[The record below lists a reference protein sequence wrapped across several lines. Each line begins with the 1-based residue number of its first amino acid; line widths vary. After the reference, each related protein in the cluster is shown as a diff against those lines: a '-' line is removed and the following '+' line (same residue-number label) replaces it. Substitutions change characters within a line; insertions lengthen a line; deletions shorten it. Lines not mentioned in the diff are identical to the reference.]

1 MLTIVHITYHDE
13 TNIGSCPIG
22 QTGGFEN
29 ADGNGEIHCFRIFD
43 GVSVMLMQLE
53 MGSYTEIRT
62 QVGVLEVNFC
72 INGRFETS
80 FSMRSHVLLKP
91 GDMAISCY
99 DGLHGTKSESHF
111 PLGYYEG
118 LCLEIDPA
126 AAGHWI
132 RLNAPAFP
140 IDFTALKQNLLGS
153 KWYMV
158 GPAGPRCEHVFRE
171 LYESASYAE
180 RGFLQLKVLELML
193 LLGRIPQERAADPYC
208 SAEQTALAHH
218 LRDHLLTNREGY
230 VSLAQLAAEHAI
242 SVSHLQKLFKQT
254 YGMPVYHYIKEYRL
268 EQIAASA
275 AEHSDSQWTFIKGNL
290 ADKALIDK
298 IFADYKPEIVVNLAA
313 QAGVRYSITNP
324 DAYIESNLIGFYNIL
339 EACRHSY
346 DEGHTPVEHLVYAS
360 SSSVYGS
367 NKKVPY
373 STDDKVDNPV
383 SLYAATKKSNEL
395 MAHAYS
401 KLYNIPSTGLRFF
414 TVYGPAGRPDMAYFG
429 FTNKLLKGET
439 IQIFNYGNCK
449 RDFTYVDDIVEGV
462 VRVMQGAPERKN
474 GEDGLP
480 VPPYAVYNIGNQ
492 NPENLLD
499 FVQIL
504 QEELIRAGVLPEDYD
519 FEAHKKL
526 VPMQPGDVPVT
537 YADTSALERDFGY
550 KPSTSLREGLRKFAE
565 WYAKFYK

>member
-1 MLTIVHITYHDE
+1 MTIVHITYHDE

-171 LYESASYAE
+171 LYESASYAD
-180 RGFLQLKVLELML
+180 RTFLQLKALELLML
-193 LLGRIPQERAADPYC
+193 LERIPQESEIGSYY
-208 SAEQTALAHH
+208 SAEQTALVHH

-230 VSLAQLAAEHAI
+230 VSLAQLAAEHEM
-242 SVSHLQKLFKQT
+242 SVSHLQKLFKQV
-254 YGMPVYHYIKEYRL
+254 YGVPVYRYIKEYRL
-268 EQIAASA
+268 EQAAVELVRSRKPITEIAQHAGYDNASKFS
-275 AEHSDSQWTFIKGNL
+275 ESFKKRYGKTPSRYR
-290 ADKALIDK
+290 ADKTNAVK
-298 IFADYKPEIVVNLAA
+298 
-313 QAGVRYSITNP
+313 RSI
-324 DAYIESNLIGFYNIL
+324 E
-339 EACRHSY
+339 
-346 DEGHTPVEHLVYAS
+346 
-360 SSSVYGS
+360 
-367 NKKVPY
+367 
-373 STDDKVDNPV
+373 
-383 SLYAATKKSNEL
+383 TKTE
-395 MAHAYS
+395 
-401 KLYNIPSTGLRFF
+401 
-414 TVYGPAGRPDMAYFG
+414 
-429 FTNKLLKGET
+429 
-439 IQIFNYGNCK
+439 
-449 RDFTYVDDIVEGV
+449 
-462 VRVMQGAPERKN
+462 
-474 GEDGLP
+474 
-480 VPPYAVYNIGNQ
+480 
-492 NPENLLD
+492 
-499 FVQIL
+499 
-504 QEELIRAGVLPEDYD
+504 
-519 FEAHKKL
+519 
-526 VPMQPGDVPVT
+526 
-537 YADTSALERDFGY
+537 
-550 KPSTSLREGLRKFAE
+550 
-565 WYAKFYK
+565 

>member
-1 MLTIVHITYHDE
+1 MIAIIFHDE
-13 TNIGSCPIG
+13 TGMGSAFPV
-22 QTGGFEN
+22 QADGFEK
-29 ADGNGEIHCFRIFD
+29 ADGSGEIHYYRLFD
-43 GVSVMLMQLE
+43 GVGILLLRLE
-53 MGSYTEIRT
+53 METYTEMRT

-268 EQIAASA
+268 EQAAVELVRSTKSVTQIAQHAGYDNASKFS
-275 AEHSDSQWTFIKGNL
+275 ECFKKRYGKTPSRYR
-290 ADKALIDK
+290 ADKTNAVK
-298 IFADYKPEIVVNLAA
+298 
-313 QAGVRYSITNP
+313 RSI
-324 DAYIESNLIGFYNIL
+324 E
-339 EACRHSY
+339 
-346 DEGHTPVEHLVYAS
+346 
-360 SSSVYGS
+360 
-367 NKKVPY
+367 
-373 STDDKVDNPV
+373 
-383 SLYAATKKSNEL
+383 TKTE
-395 MAHAYS
+395 
-401 KLYNIPSTGLRFF
+401 
-414 TVYGPAGRPDMAYFG
+414 
-429 FTNKLLKGET
+429 
-439 IQIFNYGNCK
+439 
-449 RDFTYVDDIVEGV
+449 
-462 VRVMQGAPERKN
+462 
-474 GEDGLP
+474 
-480 VPPYAVYNIGNQ
+480 
-492 NPENLLD
+492 
-499 FVQIL
+499 
-504 QEELIRAGVLPEDYD
+504 
-519 FEAHKKL
+519 
-526 VPMQPGDVPVT
+526 
-537 YADTSALERDFGY
+537 
-550 KPSTSLREGLRKFAE
+550 
-565 WYAKFYK
+565 

>member
-13 TNIGSCPIG
+13 NNIGSCPIG

-158 GPAGPRCEHVFRE
+158 GSAGSRCEHVFRE
-171 LYESASYAE
+171 LYESASYADHTV
-180 RGFLQLKVLELML
+180 LQLKVLELL
-193 LLGRIPQERAADPYC
+193 LLLERIPQESGMDSYY
-208 SAEQTALAHH
+208 SAEQTLLAHH

-230 VSLAQLAAEHAI
+230 VSLAQLAAEHEM
-242 SVSHLQKLFKQT
+242 SVSHLQKLFKQV
-254 YGMPVYHYIKEYRL
+254 YGVPVYRYIKEYRL
-268 EQIAASA
+268 EQAAVELVRSRKPITEIAQHAGYDNASKFS
-275 AEHSDSQWTFIKGNL
+275 ESFKKRYGKTPSRYR
-290 ADKALIDK
+290 ADKTNAVK
-298 IFADYKPEIVVNLAA
+298 
-313 QAGVRYSITNP
+313 RSI
-324 DAYIESNLIGFYNIL
+324 E
-339 EACRHSY
+339 
-346 DEGHTPVEHLVYAS
+346 
-360 SSSVYGS
+360 
-367 NKKVPY
+367 
-373 STDDKVDNPV
+373 
-383 SLYAATKKSNEL
+383 TKTE
-395 MAHAYS
+395 
-401 KLYNIPSTGLRFF
+401 
-414 TVYGPAGRPDMAYFG
+414 
-429 FTNKLLKGET
+429 
-439 IQIFNYGNCK
+439 
-449 RDFTYVDDIVEGV
+449 
-462 VRVMQGAPERKN
+462 
-474 GEDGLP
+474 
-480 VPPYAVYNIGNQ
+480 
-492 NPENLLD
+492 
-499 FVQIL
+499 
-504 QEELIRAGVLPEDYD
+504 
-519 FEAHKKL
+519 
-526 VPMQPGDVPVT
+526 
-537 YADTSALERDFGY
+537 
-550 KPSTSLREGLRKFAE
+550 
-565 WYAKFYK
+565 

>member
-1 MLTIVHITYHDE
+1 MTIVHITYHDE

-158 GPAGPRCEHVFRE
+158 GSAGSRCEHVFRE
-171 LYESASYAE
+171 LYESASYADHTV
-180 RGFLQLKVLELML
+180 LQLKVLELL
-193 LLGRIPQERAADPYC
+193 LLLERIPQESGMDSYY
-208 SAEQTALAHH
+208 SAEQTLLAHH

-230 VSLAQLAAEHAI
+230 VSLAQLAAEHEM
-242 SVSHLQKLFKQT
+242 SVSHLQKLFKQV
-254 YGMPVYHYIKEYRL
+254 YGVPVYRYIKEYRL
-268 EQIAASA
+268 EQAAVELVRSRKPITEIAQRAGYDNASKFS
-275 AEHSDSQWTFIKGNL
+275 ESFKKRYGKTPSRYR
-290 ADKALIDK
+290 ADKKQTA
-298 IFADYKPEIVVNLAA
+298 
-313 QAGVRYSITNP
+313 
-324 DAYIESNLIGFYNIL
+324 
-339 EACRHSY
+339 
-346 DEGHTPVEHLVYAS
+346 
-360 SSSVYGS
+360 
-367 NKKVPY
+367 
-373 STDDKVDNPV
+373 
-383 SLYAATKKSNEL
+383 
-395 MAHAYS
+395 
-401 KLYNIPSTGLRFF
+401 
-414 TVYGPAGRPDMAYFG
+414 
-429 FTNKLLKGET
+429 
-439 IQIFNYGNCK
+439 K
-449 RDFTYVDDIVEGV
+449 RS
-462 VRVMQGAPERKN
+462 
-474 GEDGLP
+474 
-480 VPPYAVYNIGNQ
+480 IGNKT
-492 NPENLLD
+492 E
-499 FVQIL
+499 
-504 QEELIRAGVLPEDYD
+504 
-519 FEAHKKL
+519 
-526 VPMQPGDVPVT
+526 
-537 YADTSALERDFGY
+537 
-550 KPSTSLREGLRKFAE
+550 
-565 WYAKFYK
+565 

>member
-1 MLTIVHITYHDE
+1 MTIVHITYHDE

-53 MGSYTEIRT
+53 MGSYTENRT

-180 RGFLQLKVLELML
+180 CGFLQLKVLELML

-218 LRDHLLTNREGY
+218 LRDHLLTSREGY

-268 EQIAASA
+268 EQAAVELVRSTKSVTQIAQHAGYDNASKFS
-275 AEHSDSQWTFIKGNL
+275 ESFKKRYGKTPSRYR
-290 ADKALIDK
+290 ADKTNAVK
-298 IFADYKPEIVVNLAA
+298 
-313 QAGVRYSITNP
+313 RSI
-324 DAYIESNLIGFYNIL
+324 E
-339 EACRHSY
+339 
-346 DEGHTPVEHLVYAS
+346 
-360 SSSVYGS
+360 
-367 NKKVPY
+367 
-373 STDDKVDNPV
+373 
-383 SLYAATKKSNEL
+383 TKTE
-395 MAHAYS
+395 
-401 KLYNIPSTGLRFF
+401 
-414 TVYGPAGRPDMAYFG
+414 
-429 FTNKLLKGET
+429 
-439 IQIFNYGNCK
+439 
-449 RDFTYVDDIVEGV
+449 
-462 VRVMQGAPERKN
+462 
-474 GEDGLP
+474 
-480 VPPYAVYNIGNQ
+480 
-492 NPENLLD
+492 
-499 FVQIL
+499 
-504 QEELIRAGVLPEDYD
+504 
-519 FEAHKKL
+519 
-526 VPMQPGDVPVT
+526 
-537 YADTSALERDFGY
+537 
-550 KPSTSLREGLRKFAE
+550 
-565 WYAKFYK
+565 

>member
-1 MLTIVHITYHDE
+1 MTIVHITYHDE

-158 GPAGPRCEHVFRE
+158 GSAGSRCEHVFRE
-171 LYESASYAE
+171 LYESASYADHTV
-180 RGFLQLKVLELML
+180 LQLKVLELL
-193 LLGRIPQERAADPYC
+193 LLLERIPQESGMDSYY
-208 SAEQTALAHH
+208 SAEQTLLAHH

-230 VSLAQLAAEHAI
+230 VSLAQLAAEHSI
-242 SVSHLQKLFKQT
+242 SVSHLQKLFKQV
-254 YGMPVYHYIKEYRL
+254 YGVPVYRYIKEYRL
-268 EQIAASA
+268 EQAAVELVRSRKPITEIAQRAGYDNASKFS
-275 AEHSDSQWTFIKGNL
+275 ESFKKRYGKTPSRYR
-290 ADKALIDK
+290 ADKKQTA
-298 IFADYKPEIVVNLAA
+298 
-313 QAGVRYSITNP
+313 
-324 DAYIESNLIGFYNIL
+324 
-339 EACRHSY
+339 
-346 DEGHTPVEHLVYAS
+346 
-360 SSSVYGS
+360 
-367 NKKVPY
+367 
-373 STDDKVDNPV
+373 
-383 SLYAATKKSNEL
+383 
-395 MAHAYS
+395 
-401 KLYNIPSTGLRFF
+401 
-414 TVYGPAGRPDMAYFG
+414 
-429 FTNKLLKGET
+429 
-439 IQIFNYGNCK
+439 K
-449 RDFTYVDDIVEGV
+449 RS
-462 VRVMQGAPERKN
+462 
-474 GEDGLP
+474 
-480 VPPYAVYNIGNQ
+480 IGNKT
-492 NPENLLD
+492 E
-499 FVQIL
+499 
-504 QEELIRAGVLPEDYD
+504 
-519 FEAHKKL
+519 
-526 VPMQPGDVPVT
+526 
-537 YADTSALERDFGY
+537 
-550 KPSTSLREGLRKFAE
+550 
-565 WYAKFYK
+565 